1 MNKYLVYKI
10 IRYNTKLVYH
20 ETVEYLINTVAETP
34 VDLYKNCFL
43 STMYSQRTD
52 TSPYNPSLQA

>member
-1 MNKYLVYKI
+1 MNKYLVHKI

-34 VDLYKNCFL
+34 VDLYKNCVL
-43 STMYSQRTD
+43 STTYRHE
-52 TSPYNPSLQA
+52 PLQPLLASISG